1 MRPFPAQ
8 DSPLPTLRGPRVV
21 LRAPQPSDIA
31 DRLAAGRDPEF
42 RRMVG
47 AIGSVAGPLTQTDA
61 EHWYEDVRRET
72 FGWVIELEGRCVGVA
87 RLHSLDASLK
97 QAHLAVGLFAPQHRG
112 MGLGTEAVQ
121 LVLSHAFDTLE
132 LSAVRARVLAF
143 NSRAIA
149 CYRRCGFREVARE
162 PVSLDGEAAED
173 VLMEVRAPESRVM
186 CN

>member
-1 MRPFPAQ
+1 
-8 DSPLPTLRGPRVV
+8 
-21 LRAPQPSDIA
+21 
-31 DRLAAGRDPEF
+31 
-42 RRMVG
+42 
-47 AIGSVAGPLTQTDA
+47 
-61 EHWYEDVRRET
+61 
-72 FGWVIELEGRCVGVA
+72 
-87 RLHSLDASLK
+87 
-97 QAHLAVGLFAPQHRG
+97 

-132 LSAVRARVLAF
+132 LWAVRARVLAF

-162 PVSLDGEAAED
+162 PVSLDGEEAED

>member
-162 PVSLDGEAAED
+162 PVSLDGEEAED